1 MRHGKFTRQM
11 HQMMEWV
18 REKKRF
24 AFFGPDYVVLG
35 IERAE
40 YDRLYATKTGD
51 FNYEIFDDG
60 VHGERPQ
67 ILGTTPYQVSPRR
80 YDNT

>member
-1 MRHGKFTRQM
+1 MRYGKFTQQM

-24 AFFGPDYVVLG
+24 AFFDSDYVVLG

-40 YDRLYATKTGD
+40 YDRLYATKTRD

-60 VHGERPQ
+60 IYGATPTSGEPDEK
-67 ILGTTPYQVSPRR
+67 LGV
-80 YDNT
+80 